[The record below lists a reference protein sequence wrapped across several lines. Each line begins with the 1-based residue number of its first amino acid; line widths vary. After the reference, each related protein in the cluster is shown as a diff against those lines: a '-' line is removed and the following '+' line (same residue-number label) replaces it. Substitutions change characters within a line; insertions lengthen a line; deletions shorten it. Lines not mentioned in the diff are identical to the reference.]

1 MKTTEQNADAWK
13 RHEDEQRRRW
23 LELTPLERL
32 RWLDGAKSFVALV
45 EATRTPTEYFVAR
58 RRSGE
63 PIVPVDCGPL
73 LPGGR

>member
-45 EATRTPTEYFVAR
+45 EATRTEHSTLPRETKIGRANRAR
-58 RRSGE
+58 
-63 PIVPVDCGPL
+63 
-73 LPGGR
+73 